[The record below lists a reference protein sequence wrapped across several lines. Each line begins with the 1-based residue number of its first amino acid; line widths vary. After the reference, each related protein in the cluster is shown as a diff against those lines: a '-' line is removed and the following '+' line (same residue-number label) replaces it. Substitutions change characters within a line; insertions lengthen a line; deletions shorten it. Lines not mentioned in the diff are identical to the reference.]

1 MLYIYPLIPS
11 RINYDNRDLS
21 KHPRERQRGERERE
35 EERERTKTKTNK
47 ETNKNIYNEDLVLK
61 LNCKIGF
68 FVPCKGHQNCLD
80 KYLER
85 VVQSD
90 REDIFG

>member
-1 MLYIYPLIPS
+1 MTTGIYPSIQE
-11 RINYDNRDLS
+11 RD
-21 KHPRERQRGERERE
+21 REEKEKERERERE

-85 VVQSD
+85 VVQSAW
-90 REDIFG
+90 EDIFG